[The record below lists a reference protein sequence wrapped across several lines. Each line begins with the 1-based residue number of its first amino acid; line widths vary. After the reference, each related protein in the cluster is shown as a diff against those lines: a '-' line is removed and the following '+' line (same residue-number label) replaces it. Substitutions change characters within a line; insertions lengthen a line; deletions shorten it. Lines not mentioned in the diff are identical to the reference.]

1 MKKHSRLVE
10 RVVRP
15 YLIFIALILAAA
27 MIVMYFSVVTK
38 LNYEAENAGTKIA
51 ETMARQVDTYI
62 EEIDVLAQQVKRQP
76 RIINIF
82 YNLNN
87 TKNDKSNFFND
98 NVLLGIDVSSIL
110 NGLIT
115 DRKVI
120 SIYRSITDT
129 VILYQIKITSL
140 IKRNFKA
147 LWKI

>member
-15 YLIFIALILAAA
+15 YLIFIALILAVA

-82 YNLNN
+82 YNLNQYP
-87 TKNDKSNFFND
+87 KM
-98 NVLLGIDVSSIL
+98 I
-110 NGLIT
+110 
-115 DRKVI
+115 KVI
-120 SIYRSITDT
+120 FSIIMSCLELTFHLSLTD
-129 VILYQIKITSL
+129 
-140 IKRNFKA
+140 
-147 LWKI
+147 

>member
-1 MKKHSRLVE
+1 MICSFLLNVIKTEFDMKKHSRLVE

-15 YLIFIALILAAA
+15 YLIFIALILAVA

-87 TKNDKSNFFND
+87 TKNDNRIKCSPPPCQKPVTAHTSNRLNTVRSVPFR
-98 NVLLGIDVSSIL
+98 LPPSGI
-110 NGLIT
+110 
-115 DRKVI
+115 
-120 SIYRSITDT
+120 
-129 VILYQIKITSL
+129 
-140 IKRNFKA
+140 
-147 LWKI
+147 

>member
-15 YLIFIALILAAA
+15 YLIFIALILAVA

-87 TKNDKSNFFND
+87 TKNEKSSF
-98 NVLLGIDVSSIL
+98 
-110 NGLIT
+110 
-115 DRKVI
+115 
-120 SIYRSITDT
+120 IYCHEP
-129 VILYQIKITSL
+129 
-140 IKRNFKA
+140 
-147 LWKI
+147 

>member
-51 ETMARQVDTYI
+51 ETMARQGDTYI

-82 YNLNN
+82 
-87 TKNDKSNFFND
+87 
-98 NVLLGIDVSSIL
+98 
-110 NGLIT
+110 IT
-115 DRKVI
+115 LTIPKMIKVI
-120 SIYRSITDT
+120 FSMITFCLEST
-129 VILYQIKITSL
+129 FHLSL
-140 IKRNFKA
+140 TD
-147 LWKI
+147 

>member
-82 YNLNN
+82 I
-87 TKNDKSNFFND
+87 T
-98 NVLLGIDVSSIL
+98 
-110 NGLIT
+110 LIIPKMI
-115 DRKVI
+115 KVI
-120 SIYRSITDT
+120 FSMITFCLELT
-129 VILYQIKITSL
+129 FHLSL
-140 IKRNFKA
+140 TD
-147 LWKI
+147 

>member
-15 YLIFIALILAAA
+15 YLIFIALILAVA

-76 RIINIF
+76 RIMI
-82 YNLNN
+82 
-87 TKNDKSNFFND
+87 
-98 NVLLGIDVSSIL
+98 
-110 NGLIT
+110 
-115 DRKVI
+115 KVI
-120 SIYRSITDT
+120 FSIIMSCLELTFHLSLTD
-129 VILYQIKITSL
+129 
-140 IKRNFKA
+140 
-147 LWKI
+147 

>member
-1 MKKHSRLVE
+1 
-10 RVVRP
+10 
-15 YLIFIALILAAA
+15 

-87 TKNDKSNFFND
+87 TKNDKSNF
-98 NVLLGIDVSSIL
+98 L
-110 NGLIT
+110 N
-115 DRKVI
+115 
-120 SIYRSITDT
+120 T